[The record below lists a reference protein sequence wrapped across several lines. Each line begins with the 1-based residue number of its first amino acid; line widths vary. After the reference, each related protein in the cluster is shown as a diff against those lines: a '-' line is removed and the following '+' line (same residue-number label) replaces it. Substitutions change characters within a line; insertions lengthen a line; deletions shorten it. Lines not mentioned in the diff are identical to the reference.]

1 MVYVRMVDA
10 RWACL
15 AVERLKEERTPID
28 PILKKAGL
36 TRRQVSD
43 PDAQIPFHKQAAL
56 LTLAAEATGDDC
68 FGLHLSTSI
77 APQQAGVLGYVLL
90 NSATL
95 GDALANLVRYF
106 RVLTEGPEFDFKV
119 GKKEGM
125 FVDRIT
131 DPLVVDER
139 QAVEFRLG
147 VIYRFC
153 QLITG
158 RDLRLS
164 RVEFQHAKPKEAR
177 TVRQVFGAPV
187 RYGRDRSAMVLEGKL
202 LNYPIETADNELVKI
217 LKHHCR
223 LILGARPRTDDFV
236 FEVQQ
241 LITTLLPSGQPKI
254 DAIAQELG
262 MSSRTLT
269 RRLSEEGLTYKGLLD
284 EVRRKLGL
292 QYLKDKR
299 ISLKQVA
306 YLLGYSEVSAFYHAF
321 RRWTGS
327 SPIQHRLKS

>member
-1 MVYVRMVDA
+1 MANVRMVDA

-15 AVERLKEERTPID
+15 TVMRLKEERTPID
-28 PILKKAGL
+28 PILKKTGL

-43 PDAQIPFHKQAAL
+43 PDAQIPYHKHAAL
-56 LTLAAEATGDDC
+56 LTLAAEATGDGC
-68 FGLHLSTSI
+68 FGLHLSTPI
-77 APQQAGVLGYVLL
+77 APKQAGALGYVLL
-90 NSATL
+90 NSARL
-95 GDALANLVRYF
+95 GDALTNLVRYY

-119 GKKEGM
+119 GKKEAM

-153 QLITG
+153 QLIID

-164 RVEFQHAKPKEAR
+164 RVEFQHSKPKEAR

-187 RYGRDRSAMVLEGKL
+187 RYGQDRSAMVLETKL
-202 LNYPIETADNELVKI
+202 LDCPIETADNELLKI
-217 LKHHCR
+217 LKRHCQQ
-223 LILGARPRTDDFV
+223 ILGARPKADDLV
-236 FEVQQ
+236 FEVKQ

-254 DAIAQELG
+254 DTVARELG

-269 RRLSEEGLTYKGLLD
+269 RRLAEDGLIYRGLLD
-284 EVRRKLGL
+284 EVRRKLAL
-292 QYLKDKR
+292 QYLKDRR
-299 ISLKQVA
+299 ISIKKVA

-327 SPIQHRLKS
+327 SPVQHRLMS

>member
-1 MVYVRMVDA
+1 V
-10 RWACL
+10 
-15 AVERLKEERTPID
+15 
-28 PILKKAGL
+28 
-36 TRRQVSD
+36 
-43 PDAQIPFHKQAAL
+43 
-56 LTLAAEATGDDC
+56 
-68 FGLHLSTSI
+68 
-77 APQQAGVLGYVLL
+77 
-90 NSATL
+90 
-95 GDALANLVRYF
+95 NLVRHY

-119 GKKEGM
+119 GKKEAV
-125 FVDRIT
+125 FVDRLA

-187 RYGRDRSAMVLEGKL
+187 RYRQDRSAMVLEAKL
-202 LNYPIETADNELVKI
+202 LDCPIETADNELLKI
-217 LKHHCR
+217 LERHCQQ
-223 LILGARPRTDDFV
+223 ILGARPKVDDLV
-236 FEVQQ
+236 FDVQQ
-241 LITTLLPSGQPKI
+241 LITTLLHSGQSKI
-254 DAIAQELG
+254 DAVAQELG

-269 RRLSEEGLTYKGLLD
+269 RRLAEDGLTYKGLLD
-284 EVRRKLGL
+284 EVRRKLAL
-292 QYLKDKR
+292 QYLKDRR

-321 RRWTGS
+321 RRWTGT
-327 SPIQHRLKS
+327 SPVHHRLKS